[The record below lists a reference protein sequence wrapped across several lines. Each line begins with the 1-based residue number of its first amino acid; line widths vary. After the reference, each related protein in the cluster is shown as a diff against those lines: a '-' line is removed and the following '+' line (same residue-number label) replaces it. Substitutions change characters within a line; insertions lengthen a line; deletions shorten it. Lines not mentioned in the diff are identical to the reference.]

1 LSHSIER
8 QGEKAIGNPAPQG
21 NAKGDLQSIFL
32 DPWLTAKGD
41 PLVALVDN
49 LMPILQPRQQGRI
62 RSERR
67 DAIRNR
73 HTVVSNIAAN
83 LTLLALGP
91 NQRPG
96 SLLAVSTAKT
106 KATRYDRA
114 DYPQT
119 ILGKTIEAMEEAG
132 LLTRHPWAY
141 KQKCTTVEPTKLLT
155 DMLHHHGVRLQDIGR
170 DAGGETIW
178 LRARNDG
185 AGWESEN
192 RRRYHGPAGKILVH
206 YDDTE
211 ETIRLRAEVE
221 RINAALNDT
230 SIAIAGE
237 PTGPIALWR
246 TFLMRSPRDPH
257 AFNLGGRVWGGFW
270 QTIKKDRRHLITIDG
285 EEVAD
290 LDFKAMFAML
300 AYLKATGR
308 LPSGDPYAVP
318 GLEDHR
324 DGAKLALISLLSR
337 IGSMERLAPGLK
349 ALLPEGWT
357 AWMLEGA
364 MSDYH
369 RPIAHLFGKD
379 IGIELMH
386 TEGRVLMALLLYLAD
401 RGIPA
406 LPMHDGINVRA
417 SDRDAA
423 MQAMRVVSE
432 RLLGVALPV
441 VEKPIRRPPAIA
453 AAA

>member
-8 QGEKAIGNPAPQG
+8 QGEEAIVNPDPQG
-21 NAKGDLQSIFL
+21 IGKDDPQSIFL

-41 PLVALVDN
+41 PLAALVDE
-49 LMPILQPRQQGRI
+49 LMPILQPHHQGRI

-91 NQRPG
+91 NREPG

-114 DYPQT
+114 DYPQR
-119 ILGKTIEAMEEAG
+119 ILGPTIEAMEEAG
-132 LLTRHPWAY
+132 LLTRHPWVF
-141 KQKCTTVEPTKLLT
+141 KQKCTTVEPTPRFI
-155 DMLHHHGVRLQDIGR
+155 DMLNLYGVRLRDIGR

-178 LRARNDG
+178 LRARDDEERKEG
-185 AGWESEN
+185 GN
-192 RRRYHGPAGKILVH
+192 RRRYNGPPRKILLH
-206 YDDTE
+206 YADTE
-211 ETIRLRAEVE
+211 ETIRLRAEME
-221 RINAALNDT
+221 RINEVLNAT
-230 SIAIAGE
+230 GIAYAGE
-237 PTGPIALWR
+237 PTGPIALR
-246 TFLMRSPRDPH
+246 RMFLMRSPRDPH

-270 QTIKKDRRHLITIDG
+270 QTIKKDKRHLITISG
-285 EEVAD
+285 EHIAD
-290 LDFKAMFAML
+290 LDYSGMFAML

-318 GLEDHR
+318 GLEGHR
-324 DGAKLALISLLSR
+324 DGAKQGLISLLNYS
-337 IGSMERLAPGLK
+337 GPMKSLASKTK

-369 RPIAHLFGKD
+369 HPIAHLFGKD
-379 IGIELMH
+379 LGIELMQ
-386 TEGRVLMALLLYLAD
+386 TEGRILMAVLLDLAD
-401 RGIPA
+401 KGIPA
-406 LPMHDGINVRA
+406 LPMHDGINVRV

-423 MQAMRVVSE
+423 MQTMRTVSE

-441 VEKPIRRPPAIA
+441 VEKPIRRPSGIA